1 MARYEILEE
10 YIEAHNADIES
21 GQPIVVEV
29 RDTSTFERLVVKAL
43 VGPPSRPIVG
53 GDQLVLLNLAEN
65 VSSATWTIQVLEEL
79 DAETVPIRPQSA
91 FRKSAPDGS

>member
-10 YIEAHNADIES
+10 YVEAQRGDIES
-21 GQPIVVEV
+21 GQPVVVEV
-29 RDTSTFERLVVKAL
+29 RDTDTFERLVVKAL
-43 VGPPSRPIVG
+43 IGPPARPIPG
-53 GDQLVLLNLAEN
+53 GDQLALMNLAEN
-65 VSSATWTIQVLEEL
+65 VSSDAWTIQVLEEL

>member
-10 YIEAHNADIES
+10 YVEAQRGDIEA
-21 GQPIVVEV
+21 GQPVVVEV
-29 RDTSTFERLVVKAL
+29 RDTDTFERLVVKAL
-43 VGPPSRPIVG
+43 IGPPTRPVPG
-53 GDQLVLLNLAEN
+53 GDQLALMNLAEN
-65 VSSATWTIQVLEEL
+65 VSSDAWTIQVLEEL

>member
-10 YIEAHNADIES
+10 YVEAQRGDIEA
-21 GQPIVVEV
+21 GQPVVVEV
-29 RDTSTFERLVVKAL
+29 RDTDTFERLVVKAL
-43 VGPPSRPIVG
+43 IGPPTRPVSG
-53 GDQLVLLNLAEN
+53 GAQLVLMNLAEN
-65 VSSATWTIQVLEEL
+65 VSADTWTIQVLEEL